1 MSEMHTQIHVKDGQM
16 VVSQTQDCT
25 AIAEWAKAQHNAG
38 FVGSSEMRHAA
49 RIPDVFVEKYIN
61 DHNITFAEFMNN
73 KEHIRRV
80 LNDPAM
86 AHFRV
91 WKGRI

>member
-1 MSEMHTQIHVKDGQM
+1 MSEMRTQILVNDGQM

-25 AIAEWAKAQHNAG
+25 AIAEWAKAQQNAG

-49 RIPDVFVEKYIN
+49 RIPDVFVEKYLN
-61 DHNITFAEFMNN
+61 DNNITFNEFMNN
-73 KEHIRRV
+73 REHLRRV

-86 AHFRV
+86 AHFRI
-91 WKGRI
+91 WPGKI